1 MGVTHRVSYGE
12 VLSYQPRAMFKPGIM
27 ILLLAVLTVHVV
39 QIAGAR
45 QVPPGYEDLI
55 LHGKFDGFDR
65 RILPGGADKTT
76 QASSIAAIS
85 TLGRASFATPP
96 PRCPAYHCVASI
108 TKQCCLRPRN
118 KRGKYVPCR
127 FVRSC

>member
-1 MGVTHRVSYGE
+1 MTT
-12 VLSYQPRAMFKPGIM
+12 LCF
-27 ILLLAVLTVHVV
+27 ILMPTLYT
-39 QIAGAR
+39 GAR

-85 TLGRASFATPP
+85 SNNT
-96 PRCPAYHCVASI
+96 
-108 TKQCCLRPRN
+108 
-118 KRGKYVPCR
+118 
-127 FVRSC
+127 